1 MRRFIISTGMI
12 LRIGIFVCPLI
23 ISAYV
28 SSSSS
33 YRMEFDSVNFAGG
46 LGTSTSYKTESTLGE
61 IATGDSHSATYYLH
75 AGYQQMD
82 ASTITLSSPD
92 DLVLV
97 SMSGLYAASTTG
109 DIEWHVTTDN
119 SAGYSLSLKSG
130 SAPALSSGAHDFID
144 YTPSTAAPDYTW
156 TLTVSTATFGYTVGG
171 SDTVTRFLDNGSL
184 CNQAGGS
191 ASADTCW
198 DGFSTS
204 NIIVASDINA
214 NSPAGATTTV
224 TVKAGVGASANQP
237 AGSYTATIIA
247 TAMTL

>member
-1 MRRFIISTGMI
+1 MRHLIVLAGVTMLVGLS
-12 LRIGIFVCPLI
+12 LCPLI
-23 ISAYV
+23 MSAYV

-46 LGTSTSYKTESTLGE
+46 LSTSTSYKTESTLGE

-92 DLVLV
+92 DLALASV
-97 SMSGLYAASTTG
+97 SGLYAASTSG

-130 SAPALSSGAHDFID
+130 SAPALSSGAHDFTD
-144 YTPSTAAPDYTW
+144 YTPSASVPDYTW
-156 TLTVSTATFGYTVGG
+156 TLTASAATFGYTVGG
-171 SDTVTRFLDNGSL
+171 PDTVTRFLDDGSS

-214 NSPAGATTTV
+214 NGPAGATTTV